1 MVDLCCRNLESPAFS
16 LCSCEANRIPSLISK
31 KGAIFSLQR
40 LLKVEEPILEFWFFD
55 SSFKKNYSICSV
67 GSKRRNCVK

>member
-31 KGAIFSLQR
+31 KGTIFSLQR
-40 LLKVEEPILEFWFFD
+40 LLKVEEPILEFCFLMAVSRKF
-55 SSFKKNYSICSV
+55 I
-67 GSKRRNCVK
+67 